1 MIFVR
6 NVTVSNKPYSAMSNV
21 TLAIVIVAWL
31 RQVGSGA
38 WKVYDYDRSLL
49 TRYTTEEI
57 AL

>member
-1 MIFVR
+1 
-6 NVTVSNKPYSAMSNV
+6 MSNV

-49 TRYTTEEI
+49 TRYTTEKGDS
-57 AL
+57 LVDG